1 MRVHG
6 YREVGGD
13 VEVLRVYCEA
23 ENDFHQRRGRTWL
36 ATFARIDGRWREVQ
50 PQSRR
55 VAARERAWLDGL
67 TPEEGDR
74 IIAGEDI
81 GRPSPFTGDPSAGF
95 REPGLTYL
103 RGDTPA
109 PDSEQRHIA
118 DALTTGRRLSA
129 AGDKPSRPE
138 DLAGRAKLD
147 LGCRCGEPPVRQRGE
162 RLWPVLDALLDA
174 KESEVS
180 LSLLR
185 KALRNFR

>member
-6 YREVGGD
+6 YREVGGG

-55 VAARERAWLDGL
+55 VAARVQAWHDSL
-67 TPEEGDR
+67 TPEEEEAVISGEGIDRPYPMEGD
-74 IIAGEDI
+74 
-81 GRPSPFTGDPSAGF
+81 TSAGY

-109 PDSEQRHIA
+109 PDGEQRHIA

-174 KESEVS
+174 KESEIS
-180 LSLLR
+180 LALLR
-185 KALRNFR
+185 KALRRFR